1 MIDSLIQTLEVNN
14 PFLIIMAGLMIGLI
28 HAFEPDHISA
38 ISTQLLIK
46 NKNGSKKLALKQLSI
61 VSSLKGAVWGMGHTS
76 SIILVGLIIAGLSLN
91 IHNDFFVGAELIVG
105 VMLIVLGILTIS
117 NKKIFKQKHIHP
129 HNHSEE
135 ISHTHFHNHKQEH
148 SQNHSHKAFLIGTI
162 HGIAGSGSLVALT
175 ASTMVNFET
184 MIYFLILFGI
194 GSTIGMTAISGI
206 IGIPLTL
213 LSKIKQTTKYL
224 KYIVS
229 CITFI
234 IGLNIIFT
242 IVLDEKI
249 ISIL

>member
-1 MIDSLIQTLEVNN
+1 
-14 PFLIIMAGLMIGLI
+14 MIGLI

-38 ISTQLLIK
+38 VSTQLLVK
-46 NKNGSKKLALKQLSI
+46 NKNSSKKIALKEVSI
-61 VSSLKGAVWGMGHTS
+61 ISSLRGAIWGIGHTS
-76 SIILVGLIIAGLSLN
+76 SIILIGLIIAGLSLN
-91 IHNDFFVGAELIVG
+91 IHSNFFVGAELIVG
-105 VMLIVLGILTIS
+105 FMLIVLGILTIS

-129 HNHSEE
+129 HSHSKG
-135 ISHTHFHNHKQEH
+135 ISHTHFHNHEQEH
-148 SQNHSHKAFLIGTI
+148 NQNHSHKAFLIGSI

-194 GSTIGMTAISGI
+194 GSTLGMIIVSGI
-206 IGIPLTL
+206 IGIPFAL

-229 CITFI
+229 CVTFI

-242 IVLDEKI
+242 ILLDKKL
-249 ISIL
+249 ILFS

>member
-1 MIDSLIQTLEVNN
+1 MIDNLIEILQFNN

-38 ISTQLLIK
+38 VSTQLLVK
-46 NKNGSKKLALKQLSI
+46 NKNSSKKIALKEVSI
-61 VSSLKGAVWGMGHTS
+61 ISSLRGAIWGIGHTS
-76 SIILVGLIIAGLSLN
+76 SIILIGLIIAGLSLN
-91 IHNDFFVGAELIVG
+91 IHSNFFVGAELIVG
-105 VMLIVLGILTIS
+105 FMLIVLGILTIS

-129 HNHSEE
+129 HSHSKG
-135 ISHTHFHNHKQEH
+135 ISHTHFHNHEQEH
-148 SQNHSHKAFLIGTI
+148 NQNHSHKAFLIGSI

-175 ASTMVNFET
+175 ASTMVNFKT

-194 GSTIGMTAISGI
+194 GSTLGMIIVSGI
-206 IGIPLTL
+206 IGIPFAL

-229 CITFI
+229 CVTFI

-242 IVLDEKI
+242 ILLDKKL
-249 ISIL
+249 ILFS